1 MSDEAAPEAAE
12 GAAPKGKNK
21 GPKAKTPL
29 PVMLMLALNLG
40 ASGFGVFKLLHLPQ
54 AEAAKAAVA
63 EKKPPTKEITGP
75 VVPLD
80 AFVVNL
86 DEPGTSRYLKI
97 TLQLELVDAAAEE
110 ILDKSK
116 QVIRDEVLRHLSGLK
131 LADTLGV
138 KAKDTL
144 RDELMKIIE
153 DVVGPNKIRRMF
165 FQEFV
170 VQ

>member
-1 MSDEAAPEAAE
+1 MSDEAAADAGE
-12 GAAPKGKNK
+12 GAAPKGKDK

-29 PVMLMLALNLG
+29 PVMLLLVLNLG
-40 ASGFGVFKLLHLPQ
+40 ASGFGAFKILNMSS
-54 AEAAKAAVA
+54 AEAAKP
-63 EKKPPTKEITGP
+63 EKVVEKSTKEVTGP

-86 DEPGTSRYLKI
+86 DEPGTSRYLKVS
-97 TLQLELVDAAAEE
+97 LQLELVDATAQEP
-110 ILDKSK
+110 LDKSK
-116 QVIRDEVLRHLSGLK
+116 QVIRDAILRHLSGLK
-131 LADTLGV
+131 LADTLGE

-144 RDELMKIIE
+144 RDSLMKIIE
-153 DVVGPNKIRRMF
+153 DIVGPGKIRRMF

>member
-12 GAAPKGKNK
+12 GAAPKGKDK

-29 PVMLMLALNLG
+29 PVLLMLVLNLG

-54 AEAAKAAVA
+54 AEAAKPEVV
-63 EKKPPTKEITGP
+63 EKPATKEITGP

-97 TLQLELVDAAAEE
+97 TLQLELVDARAEE
-110 ILDKSK
+110 TLEKSK

-131 LADTLGV
+131 LADTLGAD
-138 KAKDTL
+138 AKDAL
-144 RDELMKIIE
+144 RDALMKKIV
-153 DVVGPNKIRRMF
+153 DVIGPNKVRRMF

>member
-1 MSDEAAPEAAE
+1 V
-12 GAAPKGKNK
+12 
-21 GPKAKTPL
+21 L
-29 PVMLMLALNLG
+29 LMLVLNLG

-54 AEAAKAAVA
+54 AEAAKPEVAV
-63 EKKPPTKEITGP
+63 EKPSTKEITGP

-97 TLQLELVDAAAEE
+97 TLQLELVDAKAEE
-110 ILDKSK
+110 TLEKSK

-131 LADTLGV
+131 LADTLGA

-144 RDELMKIIE
+144 RDALMKIIE

>member
-1 MSDEAAPEAAE
+1 MSEEAAPEAAE
-12 GAAPKGKNK
+12 GAAPKGKDK
-21 GPKAKTPL
+21 GGAKAPM
-29 PVMLMLALNLG
+29 PVMLLLALNLG
-40 ASGFGVFKLLHLPQ
+40 ASGFGVFKLLNLPA
-54 AEAAKAAVA
+54 AEAAKPAVA
-63 EKKPPTKEITGP
+63 EVKTKEVTGP
-75 VVPLD
+75 VIPLD

-86 DEPGTSRYLKI
+86 DEPGATSRYLKVS
-97 TLQLELVDAAAEE
+97 LELELADAKAQEE
-110 ILDKSK
+110 IEKSK

-131 LADTLGV
+131 LADTLGA

-153 DVVGPNKIRRMF
+153 DVVGPGKVRRMF